1 MLNPT
6 YVQGLSEPD
15 EQRRRKWVDN
25 ELARAVLFGDCEE
38 ATARAA
44 IEHLRPQALY
54 PYSQPFTLKVFPPV
68 PSTYVVCAQ
77 DQLVNPEWSR
87 RTARDRLDADIIEL
101 PGSHSPFLSRPGA
114 LADVLLSVSRAHRHR
129 NGEGGRRGW

>member
-1 MLNPT
+1 MREETDMLNPT

-44 IEHLRPQALY
+44 IEHLRPHCIPTA
-54 PYSQPFTLKVFPPV
+54 
-68 PSTYVVCAQ
+68 
-77 DQLVNPEWSR
+77 NP
-87 RTARDRLDADIIEL
+87 L
-101 PGSHSPFLSRPGA
+101 LSRCSRPSH
-114 LADVLLSVSRAHRHR
+114 LHTWFVLKT
-129 NGEGGRRGW
+129 NW